1 MAVNSVAR
9 VWGPY
14 KDLYNTVDSAVW
26 KKRLEAYHDLEGAL
40 RKHKPD
46 FLSLLQNPAKNSQ
59 QRQQIKQANTEGVVI
74 QGQPTPRTLPTQF
87 IQEVL
92 ILSDLFNLNEFAS
105 LELLLA
111 AEQQQPQFPG
121 LTRGLVAILLYY
133 DGRRSLVNSL
143 RTIIQSREG
152 RTWTLGVNEETT
164 SLVVK
169 FTDQLMEEGLTNKV
183 LSLVDGLDW
192 TAEMT
197 RLEKERGLGDQ
208 KHRKQVA
215 DLYKEVKMS
224 LAECLFCWAC
234 QTALPKQDTLR
245 LIRHLKKV
253 KTVSPDGKLE
263 APTLAL
269 LMALLYCFD
278 VSILE
283 QAVDERDDIVQRL
296 PILTDPTYI
305 AAVHKELISMEPWG
319 VPGLK
324 ATAQISWALTL
335 RAISQ
340 YPEAAEYG
348 EYLETDEQLVDLA
361 LDNNVFLYLS
371 QAVIATD
378 TFHTEEFYVRRLHTL
393 VTDFLVLMPLK
404 VKELRSHGDEEA
416 RILALAAAEGVEPP
430 TDIRRGFEHLMTLI
444 ADLYGKDP
452 QKLQLALE
460 FWCPPEPSL
469 SPSGSFL
476 AGQHYRP
483 PHRQV
488 SLYKF
493 VRIAGDLVPPSLF
506 VPYIS
511 MLTGLANGPQCA
523 HYCFSLL
530 KANGGTGATVSWD
543 HFFSS
548 LSQYYQGLRQELAS
562 SADARHHVYRH
573 PVRSITAQELDGLLS
588 VLQLTERIAEEDEN
602 SRLALCEH
610 PHWMPTVLFFGLLQ
624 CPVPSELKAAL
635 MRTVAALAKSPE
647 IAAGLWQSLEVAQ
660 ILQTVQPS
668 GQTVQAAGIQV
679 ELEEI
684 EARGEEYPMTLAFL
698 HLVDRLT
705 DIAVP
710 PSLGAGF
717 RAPGFDPYLE
727 FILES
732 VFLKFSTRA
741 YKNPGEKW
749 QVTSGVLQVLHKLL
763 QYHEMSPE
771 DFLDQTIEVQGG
783 GTTIAN
789 KPPGHTLL
797 IHMLND
803 SPLLK
808 TILQIVDEAV
818 RLMEQYVPFPGKED
832 LEKSALLCLQML
844 ESTFDKQDQ
853 FMAVLRDQG
862 SSVMAAP
869 LDELLVSIN
878 PRTGRADHLVNI
890 ARFVEYNSSSPELAL
905 CSVKILCWICLSSAS
920 QSELVG
926 MFTAQQDVSR
936 SLLHGFVECLETDDV
951 EDRADIAEQEDADLT
966 ASQTRCSTRQH
977 ILQLL
982 LHSLDQPAPNLAH
995 FLLGFELRKPV
1006 VKTNLQ
1012 DPGVLGSPRTC
1023 LHSILGVLDAGV
1035 DSVGGPSCIHD
1046 NPQLS
1051 ELAYKLAYHLCANT
1065 ETSDPTMRYLRTTH
1079 DFLYR
1084 QMQHVPFAG
1093 KDEDLDPV
1101 LLLNQQSWLLKSVA
1115 IELRLTSLN
1124 RQRSHTQR
1132 LLSLLLDDNASQ
1144 INTEKSSVTF
1154 DVDRSTFST
1163 SMFGGLQSYGGAPTR
1178 RKILSLLDSLDF
1190 TQNYPESPQLDFMNP
1205 VVIEQVMQACHTKN
1219 KEGVSL
1225 CNVKALH
1232 KVLVAELNA
1241 LQGSTAAGQRPL
1253 ITEEIQLIL
1262 QYAVARNQVKESLQA
1277 KKQGFGAWQQVVEVV
1292 VTACPP
1298 EMLYGEDRKGALLD
1312 ILQELLRKMSDPD
1325 AVPEL
1330 TSPVAGV
1337 VLTLLAHLRQSSS
1350 TEQTTLPGSQ
1360 YVPLLDSQGTGYG
1373 SSPVSAG
1380 PMQVVLRGLIES
1392 IMQSGG
1398 TQQRVRANLYG
1409 ALLYCLQILQAHK
1422 GAPMSSDAGSPSVLA
1437 LATEGDEARVAR
1449 ETAGIIGSYGNSFV
1463 ETVCRDA
1470 SDGHDVG
1477 RMLAFSTL
1485 DSMVQL
1491 DRTQQLL
1498 TFLVNKGY
1506 LRVFVDSLVRE
1517 DELLQS
1523 MLSPSPQP
1531 LRALY
1536 LYESKMALLSRLAQT
1551 PAGSQALLQEGVL
1564 VRLSECQFLDMR
1576 PENAG
1581 SVPGSGEAMAVSYE
1595 GFVPTVSDRYRQM
1608 LLPALKL
1615 CLAIMTS
1622 LGPQHRD
1629 ATNQVLQF
1637 ILSHMDVFHA
1647 VLREQ
1652 RSGLT
1657 LPSLQELALTTGVLT
1672 QCLGEGGVFTNPSLQ
1687 EDSAGAQVQ
1696 SHLSRIHRQVLTL
1709 LPQYCS
1715 NQGLRKQLRSLEES
1729 VGPEGRS
1736 NKEDI
1741 RLALLQIMGNLIAYC
1756 RAVVARSG
1764 PTAQQCQLLFTPSLQ
1779 EATTRDI
1786 YSAQDIHGSVTSMRP
1801 PGLGVIVQHVKQA
1814 TDDFMAAFESH
1825 GQLQNKVNNVSEL
1838 SNEELKELCPVGAA
1852 AEKMSTHQRQ
1862 QLAHKRL
1869 TQMVCF
1875 RTQEMALCAYDV
1887 ENCLFL
1893 LWRHLEYYLLHCTP
1907 ADPTTAMFSL
1917 SRPQGQ
1923 KLRRLQDT
1931 PGKSPFSNGLTPGD
1945 DRRDLMSLEG
1955 VSKDDIDQ
1963 LKTDVI
1969 SCLTE
1974 PLFRKLQD
1982 IEKNYTKSRT
1992 RYGFMEAMVR
2002 RIRRLLKLHT
2012 GV

>member
-1 MAVNSVAR
+1 
-9 VWGPY
+9 
-14 KDLYNTVDSAVW
+14 
-26 KKRLEAYHDLEGAL
+26 
-40 RKHKPD
+40 
-46 FLSLLQNPAKNSQ
+46 
-59 QRQQIKQANTEGVVI
+59 
-74 QGQPTPRTLPTQF
+74 
-87 IQEVL
+87 
-92 ILSDLFNLNEFAS
+92 
-105 LELLLA
+105 
-111 AEQQQPQFPG
+111 
-121 LTRGLVAILLYY
+121 
-133 DGRRSLVNSL
+133 
-143 RTIIQSREG
+143 
-152 RTWTLGVNEETT
+152 
-164 SLVVK
+164 
-169 FTDQLMEEGLTNKV
+169 MEEGLTNKV